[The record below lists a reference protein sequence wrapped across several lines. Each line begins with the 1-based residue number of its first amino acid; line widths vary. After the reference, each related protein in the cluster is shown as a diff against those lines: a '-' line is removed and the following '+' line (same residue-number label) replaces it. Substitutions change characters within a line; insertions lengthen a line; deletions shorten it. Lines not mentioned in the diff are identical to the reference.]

1 MLCRSE
7 RIVTR
12 REAGRTVH
20 ARQVLRVVLAFKP
33 THLVFSPM
41 RLRLL
46 SCARQAKFH
55 DKLKLVEHRITSDI
69 VNTMRIVSLLPSST
83 EIVCALGL
91 EDHLVGITHECDYP
105 PSVAGKPRLTSS
117 GISHE
122 TMTSAE
128 IDHAVRSQLDGHGSI
143 YDLDEP
149 RLRELKPDLILTQEL
164 CEVCAVSYKTVQRA
178 ARMFEADVKVVS
190 LEPNTIADIFDNIR
204 TVGKLTRRES
214 EADDLIRSLSARLDR
229 IREKTASVDRRPR
242 TLMLEWLEPPFAP
255 GHWVPEQVAI
265 AGGDH
270 AFGKAG
276 QRSVTTTAEEIK
288 AYSPEV
294 IVLIPCGY
302 YKEDILRQLPNAR
315 PPEGWN
321 DMPAVK
327 AGEVWATDAT
337 SYFSRP
343 GPRVVEGA
351 EILAKILHPELFGQ
365 PDDSEAVR
373 LPAISMKW

>member
-1 MLCRSE
+1 
-7 RIVTR
+7 
-12 REAGRTVH
+12 
-20 ARQVLRVVLAFKP
+20 
-33 THLVFSPM
+33 
-41 RLRLL
+41 
-46 SCARQAKFH
+46 
-55 DKLKLVEHRITSDI
+55 
-69 VNTMRIVSLLPSST
+69 
-83 EIVCALGL
+83 
-91 EDHLVGITHECDYP
+91 
-105 PSVAGKPRLTSS
+105 
-117 GISHE
+117 
-122 TMTSAE
+122 
-128 IDHAVRSQLDGHGSI
+128 
-143 YDLDEP
+143 
-149 RLRELKPDLILTQEL
+149 
-164 CEVCAVSYKTVQRA
+164 
-178 ARMFEADVKVVS
+178 
-190 LEPNTIADIFDNIR
+190 
-204 TVGKLTRRES
+204 
-214 EADDLIRSLSARLDR
+214 
-229 IREKTASVDRRPR
+229 
-242 TLMLEWLEPPFAP
+242 MLEWLEPPFAP
-255 GHWVPEQVAI
+255 GHCVPEQVAI